1 MADRSGGE
9 QRRLP
14 YWLSFTLITLV
25 LGGLTAAFVLVVLPQ
40 RFVLQAGLRES
51 GISFPTRL
59 PSFRPVEGVAVPP
72 RALPTPPAPGPAE
85 AFWAEATPL
94 LRDGRHREALP
105 LFAEYLSERPDDA
118 DVWREYGLALI
129 RSSRSG
135 EAEAALARAAELS
148 GDRRARLELARMA
161 RERGDTD
168 RAVAL
173 YRGLLA
179 GQPSDQALRLELA
192 RTLAW
197 GERYEEALEE
207 YNALVAEVPENPV
220 YRMEY
225 GRTLYW
231 AGRPEEAAEVLAEL
245 PEQSPEWSQT
255 AELRARLA
263 AQFAAGQDPPEPAV
277 LAAPEGRGARQAG
290 SDPADELLR
299 RAREAVAAGDLEL
312 ARERYG
318 ALLEERSD
326 DPELWR
332 EWADLLQY
340 RLEDMEG
347 ARTALLRRAE
357 LTTPEPEER
366 LRLARLHAWT
376 GRDDQALA
384 DVTALT
390 EDEPGRAEAWVLRGD
405 LHRWRGDRH
414 AAARAYER
422 ALAVSSEAEGAAEG
436 LAAVRE
442 ETDRV
447 VATRERAGLGPELQY
462 FRDSEGYRRL
472 DLAGRWSAM
481 HPNGALVARTGY
493 RRLEGFGLGGA
504 RQVEEGAFGEL
515 ELSRWWREG
524 TLRASISAGAE
535 RLEPFGVEPT
545 FGLSLETRSPSG
557 FSLEAA
563 YQHGAAYPLA
573 TTLESVVDPV
583 RADELRVAAAHD
595 FGRGW
600 SAGASGELASLRG
613 GGTDNWR
620 LGGGVSLFR
629 RITPAVR
636 LGVGSQLLGYADAA
650 PVPGTRRLYWDP
662 RSYWS
667 TVAILELSLPER
679 NGWSVH
685 GALRPGIAL
694 VEERAPGEPGTVPQL
709 STEAGLRYRS
719 DRFSLFTDAFYLRGR
734 EGDYNAFGIGATL
747 SVKP

>member
-9 QRRLP
+9 RRRAP
-14 YWLSFTLITLV
+14 YWLSFTLTTLV

-72 RALPTPPAPGPAE
+72 RPLPSPPAPGAAE
-85 AFWAEATPL
+85 AFWADVTPL

-105 LFAEYLSERPDDA
+105 LFSDYLTERPGDA
-118 DVWREYGLALI
+118 NAWREYGLALH
-129 RSSRSG
+129 RAGRPL
-135 EAEAALARAAELS
+135 EAKTALARAVELS
-148 GDRRARLELARMA
+148 GDRRARLELARLL
-161 RERGDTD
+161 REHGETD
-168 RAVAL
+168 RALSL
-173 YRGLLA
+173 YRELVVERPTDL
-179 GQPSDQALRLELA
+179 ALRHEFA
-192 RTLAW
+192 RALAW
-197 GERYEEALEE
+197 SESYEEAADE
-207 YNALVAEVPENPV
+207 YNALVAEAPENAL

-231 AGRPEEAAEVLAEL
+231 AGRVEEAAQILAEL
-245 PEQSPEWSQT
+245 PDDSPEWSET

-263 AQFAAGQDPPEPAV
+263 AHLAAQEGPPEPAV
-277 LAAPEGRGARQAG
+277 QIARQGDAPPRTAAG
-290 SDPADELLR
+290 SAEDLLR

-318 ALLEERSD
+318 ALLEEVSE

-332 EWADLLQY
+332 EWADVLQY

-347 ARTALLRRAE
+347 ARAALLRRAE

-376 GRDDQALA
+376 GREDQALA

-390 EDEPGRAEAWVLRGD
+390 EEEPGHAEAWVLRGD

-422 ALAVSSEAEGAAEG
+422 ALAVSSETEGAAEG

-447 VATRERAGLGPELQY
+447 VATRERSGLGPELQH

-493 RRLEGFGLGGA
+493 RRLEGFGLGGV
-504 RQVEEGAFGEL
+504 RQVEEGVFGEL

-524 TLRASISAGAE
+524 TLRAALSAGAE

-573 TTLESVVDPV
+573 TTLESVVEPV
-583 RADELRVAAAHD
+583 RADELRVAVAHD
-595 FGRGW
+595 LGRDW

-636 LGVGSQLLGYADAA
+636 LGIGSQLLGYADAA

-667 TVAILELSLPER
+667 TVVILELSLPER

-685 GALRPGIAL
+685 GALRPGVAV

-719 DRFSLFTDAFYLRGR
+719 DRWSLFTDAFYLRGR

-747 SVKP
+747 SVRP